1 MFARLHNLAV
11 DEFQKLNPSWGPNR
25 VFEEARLLVMS
36 VMKQIN
42 YAEHIPVLLGP
53 QQVRM
58 LSDLKVSRGARRAR
72 TAFVKEN
79 QG

>member
-1 MFARLHNLAV
+1 
-11 DEFQKLNPSWGPNR
+11 
-25 VFEEARLLVMS
+25 MS